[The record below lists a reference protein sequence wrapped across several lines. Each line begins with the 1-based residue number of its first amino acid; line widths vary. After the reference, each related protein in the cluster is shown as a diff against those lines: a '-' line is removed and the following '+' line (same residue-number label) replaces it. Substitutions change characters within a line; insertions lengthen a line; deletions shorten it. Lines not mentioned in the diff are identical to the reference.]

1 MKLSRGFSLIELLVV
16 LAITGIL
23 LGSTIPL
30 GSNWIKSA
38 NLSTTDGELS
48 HAIGM
53 AIATALRNEQAID
66 SAEPAAALCLS
77 DTNGLSVLKANTSG
91 LPNCNGGT
99 GTEIWSSS
107 VPSNTAIT
115 ANGRDISCLC
125 FNPYGQLTQNN
136 CTSCTMETALDLSI
150 GSKKRVLNVR

>member
-1 MKLSRGFSLIELLVV
+1 MKHSRGFSLIELLVV

-30 GSNWIKSA
+30 GSTWVKSA

-48 HAIGM
+48 HAIGVT
-53 AIATALRNEQAID
+53 IATALRNEQAVG
-66 SAEPAAALCLS
+66 STEPAAALCIS
-77 DTNGLSVLKANTSG
+77 DTNQLSVLKADTSG

-99 GTEIWSSS
+99 GIEIWSSS

-115 ANGRDISCLC
+115 ANGSDISCLC
-125 FNPYGQLTQNN
+125 FTQYGQLTQNN
-136 CTSCTMETALDLSI
+136 CPSCTMETSLDLSI